1 MSWPALLIEAFAS
14 GPCGGN
20 GAAVVLLPQPLP
32 DADLQAIAASLK
44 QSETAFLLRQGD
56 QWLLRWFTPSCE
68 VRLCGHATL
77 AALLALGH
85 WGWLQPGQSAIF
97 HSRSG
102 PLPVQLAARPPAIAA
117 ANSDD
122 NPNSGAGAN
131 SGDKANSAATL
142 GPGASPA
149 PDADVDPGSGSTGSI
164 QLPAGELVPSTLSS
178 SLRQELER
186 RCGAALVSSW
196 SSSLGYW
203 VALLSDGLSLAP
215 LDGLAAIL
223 SGPERAGLVVMAAT
237 NSAATAAGLLFPAPP
252 AAATPAAHPDA
263 ASSAAAGQ
271 VNVNGLKPDYQLRFF
286 APGLGIDEDP
296 VTGSAHALVAPYWLE
311 RTGRRQVVG
320 WQPSPRPGG
329 MVVSAASSGM
339 IQLLGSG
346 HLLWD
351 GRLRFKSCEN
361 SCGDGGLGEWAA
373 LANG

>member
-1 MSWPALLIEAFAS
+1 
-14 GPCGGN
+14 
-20 GAAVVLLPQPLP
+20 
-32 DADLQAIAASLK
+32 
-44 QSETAFLLRQGD
+44 
-56 QWLLRWFTPSCE
+56 
-68 VRLCGHATL
+68 
-77 AALLALGH
+77 
-85 WGWLQPGQSAIF
+85 
-97 HSRSG
+97 
-102 PLPVQLAARPPAIAA
+102 
-117 ANSDD
+117 
-122 NPNSGAGAN
+122 
-131 SGDKANSAATL
+131 
-142 GPGASPA
+142 
-149 PDADVDPGSGSTGSI
+149 
-164 QLPAGELVPSTLSS
+164 LPAGELVPAALSC

-186 RCGAALVSSW
+186 RSGAALVSSW

-237 NSAATAAGLLFPAPP
+237 NSAATNS
-252 AAATPAAHPDA
+252 AAATAAPTAAGPLCPAPAVAATPVAATATAHPDA

-271 VNVNGLKPDYQLRFF
+271 VNVNGLTPDYQLRFF

-329 MVVSAASSGM
+329 MVVRAASSGM

-351 GRLRFKSCEN
+351 GRLRFKSCED

>member
-14 GPCGGN
+14 GPCSGN

-85 WGWLQPGQSAIF
+85 WGWLQPGQSTIF

-102 PLPVQLAARPPAIAA
+102 PLPVQLAARPPAGAA
-117 ANSDD
+117 
-122 NPNSGAGAN
+122 
-131 SGDKANSAATL
+131 
-142 GPGASPA
+142 
-149 PDADVDPGSGSTGSI
+149 GSI
-164 QLPAGELVPSTLSS
+164 QLPAGELVPATLSDP
-178 SLRQELER
+178 LRQELER
-186 RCGAALVSSW
+186 RSGAALVSSW

-237 NSAATAAGLLFPAPP
+237 NSAAANSAAANAAPTAAGPLCPAP
-252 AAATPAAHPDA
+252 AVAATPVAATAAAHPDA

-271 VNVNGLKPDYQLRFF
+271 VNVNGLTPDYQLRFF

-329 MVVSAASSGM
+329 MVVRAASSGM
-339 IQLLGSG
+339 IQLLGYG

-351 GRLRFKSCEN
+351 GRLRFKSCED

>member
-14 GPCGGN
+14 GPCSGN
-20 GAAVVLLPQPLP
+20 GAAVVLLPQALP

-85 WGWLQPGQSAIF
+85 WGWLQPGQSTIF
-97 HSRSG
+97 HGRSG
-102 PLPVQLAARPPAIAA
+102 PLPVQLAARPPAGAA
-117 ANSDD
+117 
-122 NPNSGAGAN
+122 
-131 SGDKANSAATL
+131 
-142 GPGASPA
+142 
-149 PDADVDPGSGSTGSI
+149 GSI
-164 QLPAGELVPSTLSS
+164 QLPAGELVPATLSDP
-178 SLRQELER
+178 LRQELER
-186 RCGAALVSSW
+186 RSGAALVSSW

-215 LDGLAAIL
+215 FDGLAAIL

-237 NSAATAAGLLFPAPP
+237 NSAATNSAATNAAPTAAGPLLPAP
-252 AAATPAAHPDA
+252 AVAATPAAHPDA

-271 VNVNGLKPDYQLRFF
+271 VNVNALMPDYQLRFF

-329 MVVSAASSGM
+329 MVVSAAPSGM

-351 GRLRFKSCEN
+351 GRLQFKSCED

>member
-14 GPCGGN
+14 GPCSGN
-20 GAAVVLLPQPLP
+20 GAAVVLLPQALP

-85 WGWLQPGQSAIF
+85 WGWLQPGQSTIF

-102 PLPVQLAARPPAIAA
+102 PLPVQLAARPPAGAA
-117 ANSDD
+117 
-122 NPNSGAGAN
+122 
-131 SGDKANSAATL
+131 
-142 GPGASPA
+142 
-149 PDADVDPGSGSTGSI
+149 GSI
-164 QLPAGELVPSTLSS
+164 QLPAGELVPATLSDP
-178 SLRQELER
+178 LRQELER
-186 RCGAALVSSW
+186 RSGAALVSSW

-215 LDGLAAIL
+215 FDGLAAIL

-237 NSAATAAGLLFPAPP
+237 NSAATNSAATNAAPTAAGPLLPAP
-252 AAATPAAHPDA
+252 AVAATPAAHPDA

-271 VNVNGLKPDYQLRFF
+271 VNVNALMPDYQLRFF

-329 MVVSAASSGM
+329 MVVSAAPSGM

-351 GRLRFKSCEN
+351 GRLRFKSCED